1 MKAPWHMLLAIAL
14 VLGFVA
20 GVVYGLGDRTVLVPP
35 PEATVENFVR
45 KLEPSRCGM
54 AMDHL
59 SDALSRRIGPSELC
73 RLSRALTRQM
83 GLILDVSGELVRM
96 TGDHAQADA
105 VLKLP
110 HGRTARFR
118 LGLHREHGLWR
129 IQDLG
134 DLATL
139 NRS

>member
-1 MKAPWHMLLAIAL
+1 MLLAIAL

-20 GVVYGLGDRTVLVPP
+20 GVVYGLGDRSVLVPP
-35 PEATVENFVR
+35 PEARVENFVR
-45 KLEPSRCGM
+45 KLGPSRCGM

-59 SDALSRRIGPSELC
+59 SDALSRRIGPPVLC
-73 RLSRALTRQM
+73 RLSRSFTRQM
-83 GLILDVSGELVRM
+83 GPILDVSGELVRM
-96 TGDHAQADA
+96 TRDHAQADA

-134 DLATL
+134 DLAPL